1 MEHRTRLFLASCIGL
16 VTTAMIL
23 VIRGDIAGQVEGVF
37 QLTHEQYGFIS
48 SMAFYGVASSV
59 LVASPLLDIFGM
71 RNLLYAGFVCH
82 VGGILA
88 FILAPSYPVLY
99 LSMLVAGFGNGLV
112 EVVINPLCATVYAEE
127 KTRRLNILH
136 AWWPGGLII
145 GGILSVC
152 MGKLGW
158 EWQTQM
164 GIVLIPTIIYGI
176 LIFGQKFPVT
186 ERVEAGV
193 SYTEMVRE
201 VIRPGFLLLL
211 GCMMLTAA
219 TEVAPSQWV
228 GSVLSNTANMSGT
241 MVFVYGS
248 AIMFVLRFF
257 AGPLAKKISPIGMM
271 WGSVLLSAI
280 GLYLLS
286 GVTSAGSAYLVA
298 TIFYVGV
305 CFMWPTML
313 GITSERYP
321 KGGALLLG
329 LIVFI
334 GNFSIGTIV
343 YKMGSV
349 YDVWGPAAAF
359 RFVAILPCILFVVFG
374 IWWIRDF
381 MTGGYKT
388 VRLTKENHSHH

>member
-1 MEHRTRLFLASCIGL
+1 MENRTRLFLASCIGL
-16 VTTAMIL
+16 VTTAMVL
-23 VIRGDIAGQVEGVF
+23 VIRGDIASQVEGVY
-37 QLTHEQYGFIS
+37 QLTHEQYGFVS
-48 SMAFYGVASSV
+48 TMAFYGVAGAV
-59 LVASPLLDIFGM
+59 LIVSPLLDLLGM
-71 RNLLYAGFVCH
+71 RNLLYMAFVLH
-82 VGGILA
+82 IGGIVA
-88 FILAPSYPVLY
+88 FITAPTYTILY
-99 LSMLVAGFGNGLV
+99 LSMLVTGFGNGLV
-112 EVVINPLCATVYAEE
+112 EVVINPLCASVYSEE

-145 GGILSVC
+145 GGILSVG

-164 GIVLIPTIIYGI
+164 GIVLIPAILYGI

-193 SYTEMVRE
+193 SYSEMFKE
-201 VIRPGFLLLL
+201 VLRPGFLLLL
-211 GCMMLTAA
+211 CCMMLTAA
-219 TEVAPSQWV
+219 TEVSPSQWV
-228 GSVLSNTANMSGT
+228 GSVLSNIAKMSGT
-241 MVFVYGS
+241 MIFVYGS

-257 AGPLAKKISPIGMM
+257 AGPIVKKISPVGLM
-271 WGSVLLSAI
+271 WASVFLSAI

-286 GVTSAGSAYLVA
+286 RVTSAGSAYLTA

-329 LIVFI
+329 LIVFA

-343 YKMGSV
+343 YQMGSV
-349 YDVWGPAAAF
+349 YDRWGAAASF
-359 RFVAILPCILFVVFG
+359 RFVAILPVILFFIFG
-374 IWWIRDF
+374 IWWIKDF
-381 MTGGYKT
+381 LSGGYKAIQL
-388 VRLTKENHSHH
+388 RKEE